1 MSSRQLLKMEMFPHE
16 NIQLKYDVNVQN
28 NAMTTEHLIT
38 NQALVDEVARECG
51 EEVLSDSGDDETDI
65 EVISANE
72 LLKSV
77 KKFFSRS
84 NSFFL

>member
-1 MSSRQLLKMEMFPHE
+1 
-16 NIQLKYDVNVQN
+16 
-28 NAMTTEHLIT
+28 MTTEHLIT

-77 KKFFSRS
+77 KKDSGDDETDIEVISANELLKSVKKFFSRS